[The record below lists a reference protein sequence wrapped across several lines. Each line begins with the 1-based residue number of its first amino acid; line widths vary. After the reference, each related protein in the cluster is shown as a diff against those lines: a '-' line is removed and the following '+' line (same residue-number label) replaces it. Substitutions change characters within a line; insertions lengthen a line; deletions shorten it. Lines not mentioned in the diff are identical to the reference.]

1 MNLLIEQHDADGVR
15 AAYVRAAA
23 LGTPDAPYALVQL
36 AEPET
41 PAYPPGLPHEFDPAN
56 MMRTGI
62 HVLEHGLLSL
72 PEPLTREMAVP
83 VAYWKAAAVRGRAGP
98 DVLEPRAQRTR
109 AYGRDGRLLARRGRQ
124 LETAGVF
131 LGFQLLTRP
140 CPQS

>member
-56 MMRTGI
+56 MMRTMSRI
-62 HVLEHGLLSL
+62 FCWCAAEISAKW
-72 PEPLTREMAVP
+72 PTRS
-83 VAYWKAAAVRGRAGP
+83 WS
-98 DVLEPRAQRTR
+98 
-109 AYGRDGRLLARRGRQ
+109 
-124 LETAGVF
+124 TA
-131 LGFQLLTRP
+131 
-140 CPQS
+140 